1 MDMARTAARTGG
13 TPTTSVRLERDLVE
27 RMDEVRDM
35 DRFPTQS
42 DFIRE
47 AVRRMVREERRN
59 RTRERMKA
67 LAQDAE
73 AMELGRRAANAGWDD
88 AAERWAKADL
98 GEL

>member
-1 MDMARTAARTGG
+1 MARTGVQAGR

-27 RMDEVRDM
+27 QMDAVRDAS
-35 DRFPTQS
+35 RFPTQS

-59 RTRERMKA
+59 RTRERMKV

-73 AMELGRRAANAGWDD
+73 AMELGQRMANEGWDD
-88 AAERWAKADL
+88 AVERWERADQ
-98 GEL
+98 GER

>member
-1 MDMARTAARTGG
+1 MARTATQAGR
-13 TPTTSVRLERDLVE
+13 TPTTSVRLERGLIE
-27 RMDEVRDM
+27 QMDSVRDV

-59 RTRERMKA
+59 RTRERMKV
-67 LAQDAE
+67 LVQDPE
-73 AMELGRRAANAGWDD
+73 AMELGRRMANAGWGD
-88 AAERWAKADL
+88 AAERWEKADR

>member
-1 MDMARTAARTGG
+1 MAGTAEQAGR
-13 TPTTSVRLERDLVE
+13 TPTTSVRLERDLIE
-27 RMDEVRDM
+27 QMDAVRDAG
-35 DRFPTQS
+35 RFPTQS

-59 RTRERMKA
+59 RTRERMKT

-73 AMELGRRAANAGWDD
+73 AMELGRRMANEGWDETV
-88 AAERWAKADL
+88 ERWKRADQ

>member
-1 MDMARTAARTGG
+1 MARTAAQAGR
-13 TPTTSVRLERDLVE
+13 TPTTSVRLERDLIE
-27 RMDEVRDM
+27 QMDSVRDV

-67 LAQDAE
+67 LAEDAE
-73 AMELGRRAANAGWDD
+73 AMELGRRMANAGWDD
-88 AAERWAKADL
+88 AAERWEKADR
-98 GEL
+98 GEP

>member
-1 MDMARTAARTGG
+1 MVRAATRRGK
-13 TPTTSVRLERDLVE
+13 TPTTSVRLERDLIE
-27 RMDEVRDM
+27 QMDAVREV

-59 RTRERMKA
+59 QVRERMKL

-73 AMELGRRAANAGWDD
+73 AMELGRRIANAGWEE
-88 AAERWAKADL
+88 AAERWEKADR
-98 GEL
+98 GEE